1 MFLDILGF
9 WLFFYF
15 YFFFDH
21 ITFLLLLFTFF
32 FSSEI
37 QRTPR
42 RTLYH
47 LFALTGSLQ
56 GVEGPS
62 LLLAFSLASFNPPRV
77 ILLLLSF
84 SYQCLVTIAPGT
96 EYPWEHLFCLFFLVI
111 YDQPQADG
119 RGQGRLISHGISAK
133 RKGFGFWFW
142 VTISFHDHASLA

>member
-21 ITFLLLLFTFF
+21 ITFLLLFI

-56 GVEGPS
+56 GLEGFFFF
-62 LLLAFSLASFNPPRV
+62 LLLLLLFCLCLLRV

-111 YDQPQADG
+111 YNQPQADG